1 MSDLTRKALSDS
13 LKKFMETIPLDRINV
28 SDIASDCGVS
38 RRTFYYHF
46 RDIYDLLDWT
56 IRSDLIKILDRDRTY
71 KTWEKGFIRILHYLD
86 DNKSLILNIY
96 NTISK
101 DRIEEHL
108 SEEVTALIRNVIEEQ
123 SYELKIDE
131 VHMGKI
137 ARFYRISLVGVILD
151 WVKNRMVI
159 SPEEIVGDLDIM
171 LEGDF
176 RRILMRYGK
185 GTSRRTDPP
194 DGTV

>member
-1 MSDLTRKALSDS
+1 MSDLTRKALSES
-13 LKKFMETIPLDRINV
+13 LKKFMVNTPLDRITV
-28 SDIASDCGVS
+28 GDIAADCGVS
-38 RRTFYYHF
+38 RRTVYYHF

-56 IRSDLIKILDRDRTY
+56 IRNDLARILGGDRTY
-71 KTWEKGFIRILHYLD
+71 DTWEKGFTRILHYLD
-86 DNKSLILNIY
+86 DNKPIIQNIY
-96 NTISK
+96 NTISR

-123 SYELKIDE
+123 SYGLEIDE

-151 WVKNRMVI
+151 WVKNRMTI

-176 RRILMRYGK
+176 RRILTRYGK
-185 GTSRRTDPP
+185 GTSRRADPP
-194 DGTV
+194 ADTD